1 MTMPS
6 APNFETVK
14 ASLNGRELSLKVPD
28 VAQLGLIQ
36 HQARVLQRSNLT
48 DEEGIRAM
56 SVSFRVLFSFFPDKD
71 DRMYVEDLI
80 ADGELDMVSLV
91 RFVVDGTKG
100 LADEEVVV
108 KPQARRGRPRKT
120 AS

>member
-1 MTMPS
+1 MTQS
-6 APNFETVK
+6 SFETVK
-14 ASLNGRELSLKVPD
+14 APLHGRELTLRIPD
-28 VAQLGLIQ
+28 VAQLGLVQ
-36 HQARVLQRSNLT
+36 HQARVLQKANIT

-80 ADGELDMVSLV
+80 ADGELDMTGLV
-91 RFVVDGTKG
+91 RFVVDGTKSLG
-100 LADEEVVV
+100 DEEAPV

-120 AS
+120 A